1 MRAIAETLN
10 LTCET
15 LSSILNVKFLHYQK
29 KKKREILVTK

>member
-29 KKKREILVTK
+29 KKNVKFL